1 MSESNKDKNLEDKH
15 ENIFEIMDGTLA
27 HLNKTKKMFV
37 FMILTVLILPP
48 IALLVAVS
56 VFDSPFQE
64 RIQQR
69 SMMIEELEQMVSDD
83 FPQEQVDEIIELLG
97 TPRGFSFFK
106 GPQFL
111 IFVISIIWLG
121 IGIRQWIVLSK
132 WSKKYERYKEKQKEI
147 DKKLD
152 EELDKGKNNS

>member
-1 MSESNKDKNLEDKH
+1 MSEPNKDKKSEDKH
-15 ENIFEIMDGTLA
+15 ENIFEIIDGTLA
-27 HLNKTKKMFV
+27 QLNKTKKMFV
-37 FMILTVLILPP
+37 YMILTILILPP
-48 IALLVAVS
+48 LALLVAVS

-64 RIQQR
+64 RIEQR
-69 SMMIEELEQMVSDD
+69 DLMIEELEQMVSDD
-83 FPQEQVDEIIELLG
+83 FPQEQVDEIITLLSE
-97 TPRGFSFFK
+97 RHGFSFFK

-152 EELDKGKNNS
+152 EELDKKK

>member
-1 MSESNKDKNLEDKH
+1 MSESNKDKNSEDKH

-37 FMILTVLILPP
+37 IMILTVLILPP

-69 SMMIEELEQMVSDD
+69 ELMIEELEQMVSDD
-83 FPQEQVDEIIELLG
+83 FPQEQVDEIIELLDK
-97 TPRGFSFFK
+97 PRGFPFFK

-132 WSKKYERYKEKQKEI
+132 WSKKYERFKKKQKEI

-152 EELDKGKNNS
+152 EEGNEK